1 MEEGMTYE
9 KAYKELEQITTE
21 IENESIT
28 VDVLADKVRRAS
40 ELVEF
45 CREKLRSAEL
55 EINKITSQSDSQISA
70 K

>member
-1 MEEGMTYE
+1 MTYE

-55 EINKITSQSDSQISA
+55 EINKITSQSDSQVSP

>member
-1 MEEGMTYE
+1 MTYE

>member
-1 MEEGMTYE
+1 MTYE

-55 EINKITSQSDSQISA
+55 EIHKITSQSDSQISA

>member
-1 MEEGMTYE
+1 MTYE
-9 KAYKELEQITTE
+9 KAYKELEQITKE
-21 IENESIT
+21 IENETIT

-55 EINKITSQSDSQISA
+55 EINKITAQKDSQASTQ
-70 K
+70 

>member
-9 KAYKELEQITTE
+9 KAYNELEQITKE
-21 IENESIT
+21 IENEIIT
-28 VDVLADKVRRAS
+28 VDVLADKVKRAS

-55 EINKITSQSDSQISA
+55 EINKIISNRDPQISA
-70 K
+70 Q